1 MKEIAF
7 ISVDWIEVGAV
18 SIDIHLFAIKL
29 WYQEG
34 AAWDQM
40 SQEDTIS
47 NLLFTLGIETAGIR
61 G

>member
-7 ISVDWIEVGAV
+7 VSVDWIEVGAV
-18 SIDIHLFAIKL
+18 GIDIHPFAIKL

-40 SQEDTIS
+40 SREDTIS
-47 NLLFTLGIETAGIR
+47 HLLFTLGIETAGIR